1 MKTRARLWRLLFLS
15 WNRAKCY
22 KGRTGGHGK
31 PTFVGTGIYRTP
43 DTETGNNPNDGIQ
56 LHVVAVVKKKR
67 SIQTQTRFDD
77 FKVEVDEADFEV
89 FLFTK

>member
-1 MKTRARLWRLLFLS
+1 MANRHLLAL
-15 WNRAKCY
+15 
-22 KGRTGGHGK
+22 
-31 PTFVGTGIYRTP
+31 P

-56 LHVVAVVKKKR
+56 LHVVVTNMR

-89 FLFTK
+89 LLFTKKAVGE